1 MLYSYTHVNVYNIYM
16 AVDLNYFIQKRR
28 FFANY
33 NSTLAKLWQTPR
45 AAFDSHAVTL
55 PNKDKH
61 GRIKRGMH
69 LMKTHLTWLVRL
81 YKSTYLK
88 KG

>member
-1 MLYSYTHVNVYNIYM
+1 MLYSYTHVNVYNIYIYM

-55 PNKDKH
+55 PNKGKH

-69 LMKTHLTWLVRL
+69 LMKTHLT
-81 YKSTYLK
+81 
-88 KG
+88 